1 MKGLQVLWIL
11 LLPLSSL
18 ADSVVP
24 IDKVENSVNIRL
36 SPDASS
42 DIVGELYQGS
52 SIELVSSIDGWHEVQ
67 LEGDA
72 TGYISADWSRVVADE
87 AVVEEVAE
95 EVVEEIVEEVEEAA
109 EEVVTEVAAEALVDT
124 PIVEEIVEEAVAGS
138 LAGAHQSPVEVN
150 AAFGDQEHRAI
161 AGS

>member
-1 MKGLQVLWIL
+1 MKGLQVLWAL

-24 IDKVENSVNIRL
+24 IEKVENSVNIRL

-52 SIELVSSIDGWHEVQ
+52 SIELVNSIDGWHEVQ

-72 TGYISADWSRVVADE
+72 TGYISADWSLVVADE

-95 EVVEEIVEEVEEAA
+95 VV
-109 EEVVTEVAAEALVDT
+109 
-124 PIVEEIVEEAVAGS
+124 VEEAVEETVE
-138 LAGAHQSPVEVN
+138 SPAEEPGRV
-150 AAFGDQEHRAI
+150 FRQ
-161 AGS
+161 